1 MCDLRVEGVMRNVL
15 ERHFLDVNTREVLM
29 RRCVCVCVCI
39 ARAATAAFE
48 KAKDID
54 REHHVSSEGQG
65 VAEGGSLLLCSLVI
79 RSG

>member
-1 MCDLRVEGVMRNVL
+1 VRDVL

-29 RRCVCVCVCI
+29 RRCVCVCVCVCVCI

-54 REHHVSSEGQG
+54 REHHVSSKGQG
-65 VAEGGSLLLCSLVI
+65 VAEGGNLRLCSLVI